1 MIYSIMHLLSPTRID
16 GIIDGRSTAF
26 LIYSGQAGGARLVPA
41 PGGTAGPA
49 AAGGRGLRLGRGR
62 VVAAIL
68 SEPGK
73 QSPESLL
80 VMVTPETRSEE
91 RGQVTWDTGDHTWE
105 ELLTQITSGLRW
117 SRRRWGQ

>member
-1 MIYSIMHLLSPTRID
+1 MIYSIMHLISPTRIV

-26 LIYSGQAGGARLVPA
+26 LIDSDQAGGRARLVPA

-49 AAGGRGLRLGRGR
+49 AAGGRGLRLGRVR

-80 VMVTPETRSEE
+80 A
-91 RGQVTWDTGDHTWE
+91 
-105 ELLTQITSGLRW
+105 
-117 SRRRWGQ
+117 